1 MSDRVS
7 DPDRALLS
15 GLFYVYVQEQPG
27 LIRKMMLW
35 TFLTADR
42 GPAGGAH
49 LWGPVCVFVIAER
62 DRAWRQRSL
71 ERLPV

>member
-7 DPDRALLS
+7 DPGRALLS
-15 GLFYVYVQEQPG
+15 GPLCMYVQEQPG
-27 LIRKMMLW
+27 SIRRKMCR

-42 GPAGGAH
+42 GSAGGAH